1 MENQEVQPQPAS
13 LINHAVKNGVILGVI
28 SILLVV
34 VVYAV
39 DLTFLA
45 TLKFLGIILVL
56 GLGYVIY
63 AGINYRSEVGGYLGY
78 GKAFMH
84 GFILLAVSGLIGTA
98 FNILLYH
105 VVDPELPAKLTE
117 AIIRNTEEMMA
128 GFGTPQETIDQTI
141 DGLRVEMPGNFSI
154 GGLLY
159 GYVKAMIWYCI
170 IALITSL
177 IVRKNESIEP

>member
-1 MENQEVQPQPAS
+1 MENQEAQPQPAS
-13 LINHAVKNGVILGVI
+13 PINHAVKNGVILGVI
-28 SILLVV
+28 TILLVV

-45 TLKFLGIILVL
+45 TLKFVGIILV
-56 GLGYVIY
+56 LGYVIY

-78 GKAFMH
+78 GKAFTH

-105 VVDPELPAKLTE
+105 VVDPKLPTKLTE

-128 GFGTPQETIDQTI
+128 GFGMPQETIDQTI
-141 DGLRVEMPGNFSI
+141 DGLRIEMPGNFSI

-177 IVRKNESIEP
+177 IVRKNETVEV

>member
-13 LINHAVKNGVILGVI
+13 LINHAVKNGVILGVV

-34 VVYAV
+34 IVYVV
-39 DLTFLA
+39 DLAFLA
-45 TLKFLGIILVL
+45 TLKFLGIMLVL
-56 GLGYVIY
+56 GLGYVVY
-63 AGINYRSEVGGYLGY
+63 AGINYRNEIGGYLSY

-84 GFILLAVSGLIGTA
+84 GFILLAVSGLLGTA

-105 VVDPELPAKLTE
+105 VVDPELPTKLTE

-128 GFGTPQETIDQTI
+128 GFGAPQGTIDQTI

-154 GGLLY
+154 SGLLY